1 MKLYSAQES
10 AEHLNVSLST
20 FKRLIKKFGVQ
31 AVKTLEKGKKFYS
44 NLQLGILRD
53 LLVGK
58 KTFIK
63 NSGVSIVSNLTTIS
77 ASGVSNFKSGVS
89 MSENLSSNPQQ
100 NAKFNL
106 SKNDLKQF
114 EKTEMKPITEL
125 VLPIDKFSDW
135 IFDQTKICDTTK
147 MSEGVFKGKSISSRI
162 TFKFGGG
169 LLVPFDKTVLLALN
183 SEYNADNEFV
193 SLQRLFETLGGG
205 NHLTDKMKV
214 ELLKSVRKLMETY
227 VKIDMTELVQNCY
240 KSKITTVEGMLLPCK
255 IVTTEINSKITEGTI
270 HLLGNSPI
278 FQVAD
283 IKKQIM
289 RLPCNLISA
298 LPLRSTESTIS
309 LAWFLL
315 KRVGEIVGSNSAE
328 RKKRVHKLS
337 TSILFETIF
346 EKCGFTGLDKEKRR
360 NLLNNI
366 KKILEHFQNYK
377 LIPSF
382 EIIKKNGKNYSIEV
396 L

>member
-1 MKLYSAQES
+1 MQ
-10 AEHLNVSLST
+10 
-20 FKRLIKKFGVQ
+20 
-31 AVKTLEKGKKFYS
+31 
-44 NLQLGILRD
+44 
-53 LLVGK
+53 
-58 KTFIK
+58 
-63 NSGVSIVSNLTTIS
+63 
-77 ASGVSNFKSGVS
+77 
-89 MSENLSSNPQQ
+89 
-100 NAKFNL
+100 
-106 SKNDLKQF
+106 SKNF
-114 EKTEMKPITEL
+114 IEKTEMKPITEL

-162 TFKFGGG
+162 SFKFGGG
-169 LLVPFDKTVLLALN
+169 LLIPFDKTVLFALN
-183 SEYNADNEFV
+183 SEYNAGNEFV
-193 SLQRLFETLGGG
+193 SLQRLFETLGGC

-227 VKIDMTELVQNCY
+227 IKIDMTDLVQNCY

-255 IVTTEINSKITEGTI
+255 IVTTEINSKITESTI

-283 IKKQIM
+283 IKNQIM
-289 RLPCNLISA
+289 RLPCNLISE

-309 LAWFLL
+309 LAWYLL
-315 KRVGEIVGSNSAE
+315 ERVGEIVGSNSAA
-328 RKKRVHKLS
+328 RKKRVNKLS

-360 NLLNNI
+360 NFLNNI

-382 EIIKKNGKNYSIEV
+382 EIIKKNGKNYSIEIS
-396 L
+396 